1 MRSTVTVAASV
12 LATYYV
18 DLTSADAEARVAE
31 RLRDT
36 GLIIFDGLAGRRG
49 VLAFATRIMA
59 MTPHRDSDSD
69 GLTTIHDIPRTCGR
83 AGYAGFGRGELLAHT
98 EGSTLPAPPAG

>member
-1 MRSTVTVAASV
+1 MCSTVTAAASV
-12 LATYYV
+12 LATHYV
-18 DLTSADAEARVAE
+18 DLTRTDAEATVAE

-36 GLIIFDGLAGRRG
+36 GLIIFDGLAGRRS

-69 GLTTIHDIPRTCGR
+69 GLTTIRRHPRKV
-83 AGYAGFGRGELLAHT
+83 
-98 EGSTLPAPPAG
+98 